1 MWKHKWNYLFYEWK
15 KLYTVVSGW
24 WWWCCCCWK
33 LLTFSYLISSR
44 LVLSCL
50 VFRSYLPCIKLFLH
64 ICMYVHI
71 TKLTPS
77 IYRAEHIITLEN
89 CEKNF
94 YAIFLLFHFSIFLL
108 PLPIPI
114 LKSSSTFYDDLW
126 KFNLMLMSCY
136 IIYLQQ
142 NKNCGVWND
151 EGRPLMSALWT
162 VLCHEG
168 EQHNDSTRQWRRY
181 VWEVGGPGWR
191 REQQCSFNSELS
203 QTMKRAQFH

>member
-1 MWKHKWNYLFYEWK
+1 MNGKSFIRWLVDDDDDAVVAGNCWLFP
-15 KLYTVVSGW
+15 
-24 WWWCCCCWK
+24 
-33 LLTFSYLISSR
+33 ISSR
-44 LVLSCL
+44 LVSSCL
-50 VFRSYLPCIKLFLH
+50 VLSSGPTYPASNFSCIYV
-64 ICMYVHI
+64 CMYVHI

-114 LKSSSTFYDDLW
+114 LKSASTFYDDLW

-168 EQHNDSTRQWRRY
+168 EQHNDSTRQWRWY

-191 REQQCSFNSELS
+191 REQQCSFNSELN
-203 QTMKRAQFH
+203 QTLKRAQFH